1 MIIRCALPD
10 DIPAV
15 AALERETFSLG
26 AEESALERMRQ
37 NPNSVILCAAE
48 DGTLVGYAYFQFV
61 LDEGYVGNLAVRPE
75 CRRRGIGEA
84 LTCAMAD
91 KAREKG
97 LSFLTLEV
105 RESNLP
111 AIRLYEKCG
120 YETVGVRRNY
130 YEKPREN
137 ALLLTR
143 SFA

>member
-26 AEESALERMRQ
+26 AEEAALERMRQ

-84 LTCAMAD
+84 LTCAMVRLRDGGCAPELLR
-91 KAREKG
+91 KAAGER
-97 LSFLTLEV
+97 S
-105 RESNLP
+105 SP
-111 AIRLYEKCG
+111 D
-120 YETVGVRRNY
+120 
-130 YEKPREN
+130 
-137 ALLLTR
+137 ALVHV
-143 SFA
+143 SAAA